1 MATYRSIITNAG
13 ASLLSYQ
20 LAHGGSVNIYR
31 AAAGNGIPSG
41 DPRQLTTLV
50 SEQPS
55 LNIDLGAKQ
64 FIDGNP
70 SVVIIPV
77 QINNA
82 GITVPTAIRE
92 IGLFAEDPNGEE
104 ILFAY
109 SYIDGADTDNILPP
123 PQVTNPEQQFD
134 TVHTHDIILFITSD
148 ENAVISVTY
157 TPSNFVSQS
166 QLVEVTDGLQSNIN
180 SHASSKQAHSILG
193 SYYIAKTSR
202 PDQLPTWGDIQEKP
216 SAFTP
221 SAHAISHKSGGSDAI
236 TPADIGAETP
246 SGAQA
251 KVDAH
256 AADSMPHRT
265 TDPTTGKV
273 YHWGLAVQNGEWGII
288 YEEVV

>member
-13 ASLLSYQ
+13 ASLLSYL

-123 PQVTNPEQQFD
+123 PQVTNPDQPFD

-166 QLVEVTDGLQSNIN
+166 QLVEVTDGFAVHL
-180 SHASSKQAHSILG
+180 
-193 SYYIAKTSR
+193 
-202 PDQLPTWGDIQEKP
+202 
-216 SAFTP
+216 
-221 SAHAISHKSGGSDAI
+221 
-236 TPADIGAETP
+236 ADN
-246 SGAQA
+246 
-251 KVDAH
+251 
-256 AADSMPHRT
+256 MPHRA
-265 TDPTTGKV
+265 TDSSTGKV
-273 YHWGLAVQNGEWGII
+273 YRWGLAIQNGELGII

>member
-166 QLVEVTDGLQSNIN
+166 QL
-180 SHASSKQAHSILG
+180 
-193 SYYIAKTSR
+193 
-202 PDQLPTWGDIQEKP
+202 
-216 SAFTP
+216 
-221 SAHAISHKSGGSDAI
+221 
-236 TPADIGAETP
+236 
-246 SGAQA
+246 
-251 KVDAH
+251 DAH
-256 AADSMPHRT
+256 KADYANPHHVKAEQVFALGGVPAGTTFPTSPAPYTLFFRT
-265 TDPTTGKV
+265 DLNKLFV
-273 YHWGLAVQNGEWGII
+273 YLP
-288 YEEVV
+288 